1 MNPIQSLRSASLFVM
16 LVLAT
21 VQLAAAQVDDRARAL
36 LEGFQAPAG
45 EVVDTLD
52 QVMIMTIFAGGED
65 QVVRTRTIIDYVGE
79 RAAIDTE
86 IAPGMAARVII
97 RDGQARMEMAGMQL
111 PMPAMMADAFD
122 GIFERG
128 TSGVL
133 PEGATATYDGVQ
145 AYGGLVEGEQVTIT
159 GGTAIAGIEDA
170 DETRMLFDPQGRLLA
185 VVVETG
191 EGLMLTVFDEPF
203 QGNAVVGRSA
213 TMYLL
218 QPGGPERFATMVF
231 EAVRINEPIED
242 GTFD

>member
-1 MNPIQSLRSASLFVM
+1 MKPIRLFRLACLVAT
-16 LVLAT
+16 LVLT
-21 VQLAAAQVDDRARAL
+21 TLQLAAAQVDDRARAL
-36 LEGFQAPAG
+36 LEGFQTPTG

-52 QVMIMTIFAGGED
+52 QVMVMTIFVGGDE

-86 IAPGMAARVII
+86 VAPGMSARVII
-97 RDGQARMEMAGMQL
+97 VGGQARMEMAGMQL
-111 PMPAMMADAFD
+111 PMPPMMADAFD
-122 GIFERG
+122 GIFERD
-128 TSGVL
+128 TSGIL
-133 PEGATATYDGVQ
+133 EDGAVATYDGVQ

-159 GGTAIAGIEDA
+159 GPTPIAGIEGA

-218 QPGGPERFATMVF
+218 QPGGPERFATMTF
-231 EAVRINEPIED
+231 EAIRINEPIED